1 MKDVLITL
9 AKGLWIGGTLTVP
22 GVSGGAM
29 AMILNIYDRLVISLN
44 SLFRRGKWQDKKK
57 SLVFL
62 ASAGV
67 GGLVGFVVFSRLVGM
82 LLDAFPVHVCF
93 LFAGAIAGGIPAVLA
108 AADIKRVKALD
119 LVFVALGAAVVSLI
133 ALVPDGLFSVEN
145 AGGIGGMVLQFTGG
159 FVVAF
164 GLVLPGISMSQMLYV
179 FGIYEDIIDHVS
191 RLDIL
196 PLIPFAVGGVVGTL
210 STSFG
215 VEKLLSRFPRQTY
228 LMIFGFLLGSIP
240 QMFTDVSFG
249 GAGVLD
255 WGLFVVLAAAGA
267 ALVVGM
273 FLLEKRGKKKGSEDK
288 L

>member
-119 LVFVALGAAVVSLI
+119 LVFVAMGAAVVSLI

-145 AGGIGGMVLQFTGG
+145 ADGIGGMALQLTGG

-179 FGIYEDIIDHVS
+179 FGIYEDMIDHVS

-210 STSFG
+210 ATSFG

-240 QMFTDVSFG
+240 QMFTGVSLG
-249 GAGVLD
+249 GAGMLD